1 MRLKISR
8 VDQAQTKTPAEQ
20 GVREGRPWRPSVY
33 FHHSCS
39 ISDLAVVFSGLG
51 RPSTSAFA
59 TNTMKIITLLFCA
72 LMATS
77 LAAHAADDVPPEN
90 MIAYAAWAR
99 ETKDLN
105 LRIKRLEDLLKHYIP
120 LEEGVKITTEYEDG
134 SSIYAVTGS
143 AWVLARAYVEAG
155 QKDKAL
161 KVIDWLQENDS
172 KSDLVSKKTKSE
184 QAAPS
189 NGDKPSN

>member
-1 MRLKISR
+1 LACQHDGSKSFR
-8 VDQAQTKTPAEQ
+8 DEQ
-20 GVREGRPWRPSVY
+20 GRQTPY
-33 FHHSCS
+33 FR
-39 ISDLAVVFSGLG
+39 V
-51 RPSTSAFA
+51 AFA
-59 TNTMKIITLLFCA
+59 PDHRPVGDHLPNPKGRSITLFAKNIMKIITPLFCA
-72 LMATS
+72 LLATS
-77 LAAHAADDVPPEN
+77 LAADAADDVPPEN

-105 LRIKRLEDLLKHYIP
+105 LRIKRLEDFLKHYIP

-161 KVIDWLQENDS
+161 KVIDWLQKNDS
-172 KSDLVSKKTKSE
+172 KSDLVPKKTKSE